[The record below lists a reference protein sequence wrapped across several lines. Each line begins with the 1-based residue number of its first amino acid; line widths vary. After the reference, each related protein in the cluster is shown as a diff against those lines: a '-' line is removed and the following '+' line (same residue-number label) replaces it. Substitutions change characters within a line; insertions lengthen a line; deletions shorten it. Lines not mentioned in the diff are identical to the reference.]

1 MATKRYIAKSH
12 ISISVNTSKGN
23 AHITFSPLTGGN
35 KSAYY
40 TDNEELQKA
49 LESHPRF
56 GKLFRLDPSF
66 QPVEETKKAEAEVA
80 APKRVKKVQ
89 GSCLD
94 DAKEYLCEKYEI
106 SRTKL
111 NSEKAIKEYASSKN
125 IEFVGI

>member
-35 KSAYY
+35 NSALY

-49 LESHPRF
+49 LEAHPRY
-56 GKLFRLDPSF
+56 GKLFRLDTTF
-66 QPVEETKKAEAEVA
+66 QPVVEEQKEETP
-80 APKRVKKVQ
+80 APKKVKKVKV
-89 GSCLD
+89 SCLD
-94 DAKEYLCEKYEI
+94 DAKEYLCDKYEV

-111 NSEKAIKEYASSKN
+111 NSEKAIKEYAASKN